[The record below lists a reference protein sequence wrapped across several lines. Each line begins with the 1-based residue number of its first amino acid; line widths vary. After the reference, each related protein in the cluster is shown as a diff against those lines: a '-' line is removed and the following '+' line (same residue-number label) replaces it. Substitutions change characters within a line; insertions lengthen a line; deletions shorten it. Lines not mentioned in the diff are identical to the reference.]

1 MFPAVQSSVSDLKG
15 ALAVSKVQ
23 PSNNSNA
30 GKAFLKFDF
39 KDGSFAVGRDAED
52 VTGDSIIINTASIRH
67 GWTLWANGTPTKVS
81 AAFTQ
86 DLPEAPAPVGSDYP
100 TESRSFEAAFPEED
114 DDSIIMF
121 DSNSYGGRKGVDS
134 ILEAVQAKSAADDD
148 TGFLFPIVTLDS
160 EHYTAKKGGVIHNP
174 VFTITGWMDAQGNT
188 EDGVEAPK
196 LEVVEKEEEAPK
208 RRRRKAS

>member
-23 PSNNSNA
+23 PSTNSNA

-39 KDGSFAVGRDAED
+39 KDGAFSVGREAED
-52 VTGDSIIINTASIRH
+52 VTGDTIIINTASIRH

-81 AAFTQ
+81 VPFTQ
-86 DLPEAPAPVGSDYP
+86 DLPEAMAPVGGDYP

-121 DSNSYGGRKGVDS
+121 DSNSYGGRKGVDT

-148 TGFLFPIVTLDS
+148 TGFLFPIVSLDS
-160 EHYTAKKGGVIHNP
+160 ENYKSKQGSIIHNP
-174 VFTITGWMDAQGNT
+174 VFTITGWMNAAGDVEG
-188 EDGVEAPK
+188 EKEAPK
-196 LEVVEKEEEAPK
+196 LEVVEEKEEAPK

>member
-23 PSNNSNA
+23 PSTNSNA

-39 KDGSFAVGRDAED
+39 KDGSFAVGREAED
-52 VTGDSIIINTASIRH
+52 VTGDTIIVNTASIRH

-86 DLPEAPAPVGSDYP
+86 DLPEAPAPVGGDYP

-121 DSNSYGGRKGVDS
+121 DSNSYGGRKGVDT
-134 ILEAVQAKSAADDD
+134 ILEAVQAKSAADED
-148 TGFLFPIVTLDS
+148 TGYLFPIVKLDS
-160 EHYTAKKGGVIHNP
+160 ESYKSKQGSIIHNP

-188 EDGVEAPK
+188 EDGAAAPK
-196 LEVVEKEEEAPK
+196 LEVVEEEEAPK